1 MQKFFSNSL
10 IVSIFLFLSKLL
22 GFVRDLLLASFFG
35 SGAALQAFLVAFRFP
50 EFIRKVTSSGTLTQI
65 INPYLNGSINQ
76 RNNKFII
83 TILYFIALFLLI
95 VTFLAIVFSNIW
107 VGIYAY
113 GFVDETSVLVL
124 VKSMFVIMIPYVLF
138 NGVMGVISAILNS
151 YSKYVVSSLLPIV
164 LNVVMII
171 GVDISPRFNVPI
183 YSVAYAVLL
192 AGIIQV
198 SIGGYS
204 LIKLIGK
211 ISFSRDIFLVKDSRA
226 KIFLRKLPSAFLGTA
241 ILQINGLVET
251 FFASFLLSGSLA
263 WLYYADRVNQ
273 FLYGVF
279 GTAIATVMIPY

>member
-211 ISFSRDIFLVKDSRA
+211 ISFSRDIF
-226 KIFLRKLPSAFLGTA
+226 
-241 ILQINGLVET
+241 
-251 FFASFLLSGSLA
+251 
-263 WLYYADRVNQ
+263 
-273 FLYGVF
+273 
-279 GTAIATVMIPY
+279 